1 MILMKSYIV
10 IITLN
15 HAQNYDLPIPLE
27 QVFSQQPTNLNLKLG
42 KFKCSSTMELT
53 KTKMKQYKM
62 SWAHIIKN
70 IKWDKNIIYQWE
82 IIQCAN
88 IYISTNTASK
98 NLV

>member
-1 MILMKSYIV
+1 
-10 IITLN
+10 
-15 HAQNYDLPIPLE
+15 
-27 QVFSQQPTNLNLKLG
+27 
-42 KFKCSSTMELT
+42 
-53 KTKMKQYKM
+53 MKQYKM

-82 IIQCAN
+82 ITQCAN